1 MPTFAKNKKAYH
13 EYQILEEFEAGIS
26 LRGHEVKAIKTG
38 RISIKGSYARIQD
51 GEIYLIG
58 ASIPPYQPFNTPESY
73 NDQRKRK
80 LLLKK
85 KQIQY
90 LSSRIEKKGLT
101 IVPLKV
107 YSIKG
112 KVKIKIGLA
121 KGKRKFDKRQKI
133 KERAAKREMD
143 RRKKKF
149 NQ

>member
-1 MPTFAKNKKAYH
+1 MPTYSKNKKAYH
-13 EYQILEEFEAGIS
+13 EYKILEEFEAGIV
-26 LRGHEVKAIKTG
+26 LLGHEVKAIKNG
-38 RISIKGSYARIQD
+38 RISIKGSYARIQN
-51 GEIYLIG
+51 GEIFLVG
-58 ASIPPYQPFNTPESY
+58 ATIPPYQPFNTPADY
-73 NDQRKRK
+73 NEQRKRK

-90 LSSRIEKKGLT
+90 LSSKIEKKGLT

-121 KGKRKFDKRQKI
+121 KGRKKYDKRQKI
-133 KERAAKREMD
+133 KEKAAKREMK
-143 RRKKKF
+143 RKLKKF